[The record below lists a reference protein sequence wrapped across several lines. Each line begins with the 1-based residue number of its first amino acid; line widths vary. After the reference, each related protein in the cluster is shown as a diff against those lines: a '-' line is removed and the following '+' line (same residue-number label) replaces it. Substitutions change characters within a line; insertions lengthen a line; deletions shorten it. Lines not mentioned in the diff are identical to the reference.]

1 MSDGLLLQLK
11 IAYPDFDLGLDLRL
25 PGSGISALFGPS
37 GSGKT
42 TCLRAIAGLERAC
55 QGKVVINGEVW
66 QDEARDIFLPTHR
79 RALAYVFQDA
89 RLFEHL
95 DVRGNLRYG
104 LKRAG
109 AGRTADWDGIVDML
123 DLAKLL
129 DRRPDRLSGGER
141 QRVAIARALLSD
153 PKLILLDEPLASLD
167 EARKAEI
174 LPYLERLH
182 ESLRIPAIHVSH
194 NIDEVARLADHL
206 VLLEAGRVVASGPLR
221 QTLARIDLPTRWLE
235 RAGVVIEA
243 TVTALDP
250 VDQLVTL
257 SFRGGELLL
266 PARSARI
273 GDRLRC
279 RIEARDVSL
288 SLQASLPSS
297 ILNRLPVTIIDSRPG
312 AHPALQLVQLDAAG
326 EIILAE
332 VTRRSWTAMGLQPGQ
347 QLWAQIKAV
356 ALVG

>member
-1 MSDGLLLQLK
+1 MSEGLQLRLK
-11 IAYPDFDLGLDLRL
+11 LGYPGFDLDLDLAL

-42 TCLRAIAGLERAC
+42 TCLRAIAGLERARE
-55 QGKVVINGEVW
+55 GRVVINGEIW
-66 QDEARDIFLPTHR
+66 QDQARGIFLPTHR

-95 DVRGNLRYG
+95 DVRGNLRFG
-104 LKRAG
+104 LKRAS
-109 AGRTADWDGIVDML
+109 AGTTADWDGIIDML
-123 DLAKLL
+123 DIAQLL

-167 EARKAEI
+167 DARKAEI

-182 ESLRIPAIHVSH
+182 QTLRIPAIHVSH
-194 NIDEVARLADHL
+194 SIDEVARLADHL

-221 QTLARIDLPTRWLE
+221 QTLARIDLPARWLA

-243 TVTALDP
+243 TVSALDP
-250 VDQLVTL
+250 TDQLATL
-257 SFRGGELLL
+257 SFRGGELLV
-266 PARSARI
+266 PARDTHI
-273 GDRLRC
+273 GARLRC

-288 SLQASLPSS
+288 SLEAIATSS

-312 AHPALQLVQLDAAG
+312 AHPALQLVQLHAAG

-332 VTRRSWTAMGLQPGQ
+332 VTRRSWTAMALQPGQ